1 MLFRRFGTRT
11 RIYYMHWTRTNFRA
25 ETGPPDPKWFEDL
38 VARCPS
44 LSWGG
49 EVQSYGGLGLSDLSE
64 ITRLSHCPNEGPNQ
78 PNESA
83 ALKKLQHRREVD
95 HKKRAKSDEIAR
107 LVAQRENDRVFMH
120 PSARR
125 EHPDATDPI

>member
-64 ITRLSHCPNEGPNQ
+64 LTPDYL
-78 PNESA
+78 
-83 ALKKLQHRREVD
+83 
-95 HKKRAKSDEIAR
+95 IAR
-107 LVAQRENDRVFMH
+107 TRDQISRTKAQR
-120 PSARR
+120 
-125 EHPDATDPI
+125 